1 MFCIDYDCSYIQ
13 ILLEINILMAVY
25 LYEGLPG
32 SGKSYHVL
40 KDTIINALKE
50 NRRVFHNLP
59 IINAVLEASEFH
71 IGYLRRRL
79 IKVNQDFL
87 LQIPKYKKVL
97 ENSLLVIDEAHET
110 FFSGDKIQDN
120 NLRNFWTYHRHYGVD
135 VVVCTQVKT
144 NLHKIIQ
151 SVIAARFEFRNL
163 GLLGLKGLYEVKMYE
178 GFDGKMALGKKRGRF
193 VKKYFDY
200 YFSVDFGNS
209 NLFKL
214 NAPTSF
220 NIFYVIGGLLF
231 LFGLG
236 AFAFSSMS
244 FFSNEANAGKPKVVR
259 REVKSKGLESSSFSN
274 FTKNKTSPENES
286 RITGKTENGKYRV
299 KLGEAVMFDNTLPDG
314 GVKSEHI
321 NSSKPKQK
329 PLSVE
334 SEAFNKKLLVGQY
347 EVSGFMGVGNKNIY
361 ILKNDQGKKVTVQGS
376 KSLEVGREIR
386 VY

>member
-1 MFCIDYDCSYIQ
+1 
-13 ILLEINILMAVY
+13 MAVY

-59 IINAVLEASEFH
+59 IINSVLEASEFH

-110 FFSGDKIQDN
+110 FFSGEKIQDS

-163 GLLGLKGLYEVKMYE
+163 GLLGLKGLYEIKMYE
-178 GFDGKMALGKKRGRF
+178 GFDGKTALGKKRGRF

-214 NAPTSF
+214 KAPTSF
-220 NIFYVIGGLLF
+220 NIFYVIAGLLF

-244 FFSNEANAGKPKVVR
+244 FFGDDDNAGKRKAAR
-259 REVKSKGLESSSFSN
+259 HEAKSTSLDSPRFSG
-274 FTKNKTSPENES
+274 FAEKNNASQNDSK
-286 RITGKTENGKYRV
+286 IFGKTKNGKYRV
-299 KLGEAVMFDNTLPDG
+299 KVGEAVMFDNGLPDG
-314 GVKSEHI
+314 GESENI
-321 NSSKPKQK
+321 K
-329 PLSVE
+329 PLRQKLKPISVE
-334 SEAFNKKLLVGQY
+334 SEAFNKKVAVGRY
-347 EVSGFMGVGNKNIY
+347 EVAGFMGVGAKNIY
-361 ILKNDQGKKVTVQGS
+361 ILKNDRGKKMTVQGS
-376 KSLEVGREIR
+376 KSLQVGRDIR

>member
-1 MFCIDYDCSYIQ
+1 
-13 ILLEINILMAVY
+13 MAVY

-59 IINAVLEASEFH
+59 IINSVLEASEFH

-110 FFSGDKIQDN
+110 FFSGEKIQDN

-163 GLLGLKGLYEVKMYE
+163 GLLGLKGLYEIKMYE
-178 GFDGKMALGKKRGRF
+178 GFDGKTALGKKRGRF

-209 NLFKL
+209 NLFKIK
-214 NAPTSF
+214 APTSF
-220 NIFYVIGGLLF
+220 NIFYVIAGLLF

-244 FFSNEANAGKPKVVR
+244 FFSDGANAEKRKIVRHEAKPT
-259 REVKSKGLESSSFSN
+259 SLESPSFSSFTEKNN
-274 FTKNKTSPENES
+274 FSKSDSKVN
-286 RITGKTENGKYRV
+286 GKTKEGKYRV
-299 KLGEAVMFDNTLPDG
+299 KVGEAVMFDNTLPELRSG
-314 GVKSEHI
+314 GKNIKPSKSKLKAI
-321 NSSKPKQK
+321 P
-329 PLSVE
+329 VE
-334 SEAFNKKLLVGQY
+334 SEAFNKKLSTGQY
-347 EVSGFMGVGNKNIY
+347 EVSGFMGVGSKNIY
-361 ILKNDQGKKVTVQGS
+361 ILKNDQGRKMTVQGN
-376 KSLEVGREIR
+376 KSLEVGRDIR

>member
-1 MFCIDYDCSYIQ
+1 
-13 ILLEINILMAVY
+13 MAVY

-59 IINAVLEASEFH
+59 IMNTVLEASEFH

-110 FFSGDKIQDN
+110 FFSGEKIQDN

-214 NAPTSF
+214 QAPTSF
-220 NIFYVIGGLLF
+220 NIFYVVGGLLF

-244 FFSNEANAGKPKVVR
+244 FFSNEASTGKTRVVKDNLKPL
-259 REVKSKGLESSSFSN
+259 VLEPPTFSN
-274 FTKNKTSPENES
+274 FDENKTFSKNDPK
-286 RITGKTENGKYRV
+286 ITRKTKEGKYRV
-299 KLGEAVMFDNTLPDG
+299 KVGKAVMFDNTLPDSEG
-314 GVKSEHI
+314 RNKNIKSSNPKI
-321 NSSKPKQK
+321 KPI
-329 PLSVE
+329 SVE
-334 SEAFNKKLLVGQY
+334 SEAFNKKLVVGQY
-347 EVSGFMGVGNKNIY
+347 EVAGFMGVGNKNIY
-361 ILKNDQGKKVTVQGS
+361 ILKNDQGKKMTVQAY

>member
-1 MFCIDYDCSYIQ
+1 
-13 ILLEINILMAVY
+13 MAVY

-50 NRRVFHNLP
+50 DRRVFHNLP
-59 IINAVLEASEFH
+59 IMNTVLEASEFH

-110 FFSGDKIQDN
+110 FFSGEKIQDN

-163 GLLGLKGLYEVKMYE
+163 GLLGLKGLYEIKMYE
-178 GFDGKMALGKKRGRF
+178 GFDGKTALGKKRGRF

-214 NAPTSF
+214 KAPTSF
-220 NIFYVIGGLLF
+220 NIFYVIAGLLF

-244 FFSNEANAGKPKVVR
+244 FFSDNANAVDRKVVR
-259 REVKSKGLESSSFSN
+259 REVRSAGLESSSFSG
-274 FTKNKTSPENES
+274 FAEKNNASQNDSK
-286 RITGKTENGKYRV
+286 IIGKTKNGKYRV
-299 KLGEAVMFDNTLPDG
+299 KVGEAVMFDNALSDG
-314 GVKSEHI
+314 GKGENIRPV
-321 NSSKPKQK
+321 NPKLK
-329 PLSVE
+329 LIPVE
-334 SEAFNKKLLVGQY
+334 SEAFNKKLSVGQY
-347 EVSGFMGVGNKNIY
+347 EVAGFMGVGTKNIY
-361 ILKNDQGKKVTVQGS
+361 ILKNNRGEKMAVQGN
-376 KSLEVGREIR
+376 KSLQVGRDIR